1 MRKTLLYNKV
11 YKPYQPYSAMPAKN
25 IKPVDDVI
33 CQCSGTTR
41 AHVQRLFE
49 QGCNIDDISRRTGVI
64 SGCGGCEWDIA
75 QLVNELSKHKNNI

>member
-1 MRKTLLYNKV
+1 MLQTLFYNKV
-11 YKPYQPYSAMPAKN
+11 YKPYQPCSAMPAKN
-25 IKPVDDVI
+25 IKPVDVVI

-64 SGCGGCEWDIA
+64 SGCGGCEWGIT
-75 QLVNELSKHKNNI
+75 QMVNELSKHKNNI

>member
-1 MRKTLLYNKV
+1 MI
-11 YKPYQPYSAMPAKN
+11 AKN
-25 IKPVDDVI
+25 IALVDAVI